1 MVQKWGDKQSKSG
14 QRTWRGAGGRNCL
27 RTSPSF
33 TLQAGGN
40 TGRGSPPSGTSL
52 TEALVGRAKVPDPLQ
67 ESGRNLDIRR
77 FSCLQY
83 PFAFHV
89 LCSSHY
95 FSNQFLDAE
104 KSWVVQVALDPSKGR
119 EVQVDVDPSKGHQQA
134 PLHSDFSICLHPL
147 SHIPGSKPESS
158 SNKNH

>member
-14 QRTWRGAGGRNCL
+14 QRICRGAGGRNCL

-33 TLQAGGN
+33 TLQGGGN
-40 TGRGSPPSGTSL
+40 TGRGSPPSGTTL
-52 TEALVGRAKVPDPLQ
+52 TEALVGRAKVPVPLQ
-67 ESGRNLDIRR
+67 ESSGNLDIRR
-77 FSCLQY
+77 LSCLQY
-83 PFAFHV
+83 PFAFYA
-89 LCSSHY
+89 LCPSHY
-95 FSNQFLDAE
+95 FSNQFFDAE
-104 KSWVVQVALDPSKGR
+104 KSWVVQVALDPNKGR

-134 PLHSDFSICLHPL
+134 LLHSDFSVCLHPL